1 MFLVLSFGKEKN
13 DAVLLSVM
21 APSNTEAAS
30 KSISSSEHSSDQ
42 DQSGA
47 DLVEARVDDDN
58 VKALL
63 EIMPHASSVEV
74 GQHFC
79 IASLLYIMFLIL
91 FMIACNQA
99 AHCLAVSGG
108 DVDAAAQLMFYR
120 QETGDTIPSDASLII
135 LKYNQNLIFL
145 MH

>member
-1 MFLVLSFGKEKN
+1 MKRNPIKSNILYTLLVNFNQKS

-30 KSISSSEHSSDQ
+30 KSISSSAHSSDQ
-42 DQSGA
+42 DQGGG
-47 DLVEARVDDDN
+47 DLAEARVDNDN

-79 IASLLYIMFLIL
+79 TASLFYIMFLIL
-91 FMIACNQA
+91 FMIACN
-99 AHCLAVSGG
+99 
-108 DVDAAAQLMFYR
+108 
-120 QETGDTIPSDASLII
+120 
-135 LKYNQNLIFL
+135 
-145 MH
+145 